1 MSDAAVKNVKARDF
15 IIKWI
20 FEISIVVSIL
30 ILGITTKG
38 FMSWKNI
45 SGIFRNMAQIGVLAY
60 GITFAISCG
69 EIDLS
74 VPSTVALTGI
84 VIGLC
89 CNRLPIP
96 ADAAVFVGIFIMLLF
111 SVIIGLLNT
120 LLTQKF
126 KMPAFIATMAV
137 MYVVYGFAAIISR
150 GFPVIGFPGW
160 YNFIGAGNIL
170 GVIPVPA
177 VIMVAMF
184 VLSYFMMNHTKFG
197 RAVNA
202 VGGNVEAA
210 RLSGIQVLKVKT
222 FTFIYVQLCALLSGI
237 MVSSQVM
244 SANFNFGKTWDFQAI
259 SCVVIGGTSFMGGR
273 GRIWGTFIGLFFYGI
288 VTNAMTLL
296 NVNQYGQYIVRGVL
310 ITIAVIINLMRK
322 D

>member
-1 MSDAAVKNVKARDF
+1 MSDTITRKLSSKDF

-20 FEISIVVSIL
+20 FEISIVVLIIL
-30 ILGITTKG
+30 LGFTTRG

-84 VIGLC
+84 IIGLC
-89 CNRLPIP
+89 CNSLPVNP
-96 ADAAVFVGIFIMLLF
+96 TAAVFIGIFIMLIF
-111 SVIIGLLNT
+111 SVIIALLNT

-126 KMPAFIATMAV
+126 RMPAFIATLAV

-150 GFPVIGFPGW
+150 GFPIIGFPSW
-160 YNFIGAGNIL
+160 YNYIGAGNL
-170 GVIPVPA
+170 FGVIPVPA
-177 VIMVAMF
+177 IIMVAMF
-184 VLSYFMMNHTKFG
+184 ILSYFMMNHTKFG
-197 RAVNA
+197 RQVNA

-210 RLSGIQVLKVKT
+210 RLSGIQVLRVKT

-296 NVNQYGQYIVRGVL
+296 NVNQYAQYVVRGVI